1 MALVERREVVDG
13 VIWSVVILFGVFM
26 IVLIIDA
33 LIGDEDE

>member
-1 MALVERREVVDG
+1 MDG

-26 IVLIIDA
+26 IILIIDA